1 MKKQDKNFLEKR
13 ELIRNVLIMKR
24 LNIKNQTY
32 QKLMGQKVNGIYD
45 RELNDWEVQD
55 IDNSLNEVEQVIK
68 DFRDELHS

>member
-45 RELNDWEVQD
+45 RELNDWEVQA
-55 IDNSLNEVEQVIK
+55 IENSLNEVKQVIK

>member
-32 QKLMGQKVNGIYD
+32 QKLMCQKVNGIYD